1 MNMKWNWDQSEMR
14 FDRSC
19 QRSLVVLSHLV
30 HVQLLNAH
38 IWHSPP
44 CAVYVQC
51 MCSVC
56 IHQSFVATCMCNSV
70 FGIYLVTE
78 LIIIECAAS
87 GCCTFAWICC
97 ISSCA
102 YKYKTTRYTNTP
114 LPAPTQLG
122 RRVHPARPIFHGCLN
137 SPCPANHSKA
147 GSSSPRK
154 GISVTGWQSVG
165 KALYGSQKP
174 VITLHPYLPWNQ
186 VQSKSAGSGL
196 QSTPCYM
203 LWQPHLGLTVQHM
216 IVHCNWSDGKY
227 QHQYNLPHNLN
238 HMLQA
243 ASCIWQSRICNQS
256 YIPWYCNQGPMQSIN
271 MIVDP
276 NHIDCLY
283 ANLKIRLHSSVLW
296 SVPTSRLPQS
306 RVWDAVA
313 INLFLWELITL
324 QHKAHPTDK
333 CQIFKLLVI
342 AWYCVV
348 LHCIPKSEIS

>member
-137 SPCPANHSKA
+137 SPCPANHNKLDPA
-147 GSSSPRK
+147 TLDFCHWLAIGRKSSVWLAEACNHASS
-154 GISVTGWQSVG
+154 ISSLKSGAIEKRW
-165 KALYGSQKP
+165 KWPA
-174 VITLHPYLPWNQ
+174 INTL
-186 VQSKSAGSGL
+186 
-196 QSTPCYM
+196 
-203 LWQPHLGLTVQHM
+203 
-216 IVHCNWSDGKY
+216 
-227 QHQYNLPHNLN
+227 
-238 HMLQA
+238 
-243 ASCIWQSRICNQS
+243 
-256 YIPWYCNQGPMQSIN
+256 
-271 MIVDP
+271 
-276 NHIDCLY
+276 LY
-283 ANLKIRLHSSVLW
+283 ALTA
-296 SVPTSRLPQS
+296 TSW
-306 RVWDAVA
+306 VDC
-313 INLFLWELITL
+313 T
-324 QHKAHPTDK
+324 AHD
-333 CQIFKLLVI
+333 CSL
-342 AWYCVV
+342 
-348 LHCIPKSEIS
+348 